1 MVGSSRI
8 PGFYKKPIGERIKIL
23 KELTDLT
30 DEDLRTLST
39 FGNLDKQI
47 ADVMIENVIGTM
59 AYPFAIATN
68 FKINGKDYLIP
79 MVIEESSVVAA
90 ASNAAKVMRHDDG
103 IISIATDPIM
113 IGQIQLVEVNNP
125 WYAKQ
130 LIYEHKNDILEIA
143 NEQDPVL
150 VNLGGGAK
158 DLSVRVI
165 DSVIGTMVIVH
176 LYVDVRDAM
185 GANAVNTMAEAVAPY
200 LAEWTGGK
208 VYLRILSN
216 LADRRLVRSRVKVF
230 KKDIGENAVD
240 GIVAASAF
248 ADADPYRAATHNKG
262 IMNGVIA
269 VALATGQDHRALE
282 AGAHSYAARWGIYT
296 SLSIW
301 EKDENGDL
309 VGTLE
314 MPMPVGLIGGA
325 VKVHPIAKISLKILG
340 VNTAKEL
347 AEIMGAVGLAQNFAA
362 LKALATEGI
371 QKGHMKLHAR
381 NIAVMAGAKGELID
395 RIAEDMIREGRI
407 RFDRAK
413 ELLDKYTKGSV

>member
-1 MVGSSRI
+1 MVSSSRI
-8 PGFYKKPIGERIKIL
+8 PGFYKKSIEERIRIL
-23 KELTDLT
+23 KESTDLT
-30 DEDLRTLST
+30 DEEVKYLLT

-47 ADVMIENVIGTM
+47 ADVMIENVVGTM

-68 FKINGKDYLIP
+68 FRINGKDYLIP

-90 ASNAAKVMRHDDG
+90 ASNAARVMRHGDG
-103 IISIATDPIM
+103 IISVATDPVM

-130 LIYEHKNDILEIA
+130 IIYEHKEDILRIA

-165 DSVIGTMVIVH
+165 ESVIGTMVVVH

-200 LAEWTGGK
+200 LAEWTEGK

-230 KKDIGENAVD
+230 KKDIGEDTVD
-240 GIVAASAF
+240 GMVAASAF

-282 AGAHSYAARWGIYT
+282 AGAHSYAARWGIYS

-347 AEIMGAVGLAQNFAA
+347 AEVMGAVGLAQNFAA

-395 RIAEDMIREGRI
+395 KIAEDMIREGRI
-407 RFDRAK
+407 RFDKAK
-413 ELLDKYTKGSV
+413 ELLDKYTKAGK

>member
-1 MVGSSRI
+1 MVSSSRI
-8 PGFYKKPIGERIKIL
+8 PGFYKKTIEERVKIL
-23 KELTDLT
+23 KESANLT
-30 DEDLRTLST
+30 DEDVKYLSIY
-39 FGNLDKQI
+39 GNLDKQI

-68 FKINGKDYLIP
+68 FRINGKDYLIP

-90 ASNAAKVMRHDDG
+90 ASNAARVMRHGDG
-103 IISIATDPIM
+103 IISIATDPVM

-130 LIYEHKNDILEIA
+130 IIYEHKEDILRIA

-165 DSVIGTMVIVH
+165 ETIIGIMVVVH

-208 VYLRILSN
+208 VYLRIISN

-230 KKDIGENAVD
+230 KKDIGEDTVD

-262 IMNGVIA
+262 IMNGVVA

-301 EKDENGDL
+301 EKDGNGDL

-371 QKGHMKLHAR
+371 QKGHMKLHAK

-395 RIAEDMIREGRI
+395 KIAEDMIREGRI

-413 ELLDKYTKGSV
+413 ELLDKYTKAGK